1 MARPDHAALA
11 ANAEPGPERLN
22 ALCDGVVAIA
32 ITVLAL
38 EIRLPEHGA
47 GPLRETLAHLLP
59 NVMAFLLSFTVIGG
73 FWLAHHRLL
82 RRVRHTSRG
91 YNLASLGFMLT
102 VVSLN
107 VPTAALARYGD
118 NDPWAVM
125 LYAAVVAA
133 TGAMLLL
140 AVGIAHA
147 QRLVAPMADAAERRA
162 AMAVVAWP
170 TLVFLASIP
179 LALLHPL
186 AAMLG
191 WTLAALGPLV
201 RRLAAHGRYAPP
213 LTSGSAAFSH
223 SGTPPRNQ

>member
-1 MARPDHAALA
+1 
-11 ANAEPGPERLN
+11 
-22 ALCDGVVAIA
+22 LCDGVVAIA
-32 ITVLAL
+32 LTVLAL
-38 EIRLPEHGA
+38 EVRLPEHA
-47 GPLRETLAHLLP
+47 DGPLRETLAHLLP
-59 NVMAFLLSFTVIGG
+59 NVMAFALSFVVIGG

-91 YNLASLGFMLT
+91 YNLANIGFMMT

-118 NDPWAVM
+118 NDPRAVM

-140 AVGIAHA
+140 AVGMAHA
-147 QRLVAPMADAAERRA
+147 QGLVEPSVGVADRRA

-170 TLVFLASIP
+170 TFIFLASIP
-179 LALLHPL
+179 LALVHPL

-191 WTLAALGPLV
+191 WMLAALGPVV
-201 RRLAAHGRYAPP
+201 RRLAAQ
-213 LTSGSAAFSH
+213 
-223 SGTPPRNQ
+223 TPTPHP